1 MAEEKDIS
9 FAKMFRA
16 TMAPPM
22 YNLSDPGMP
31 RALKGA
37 GRAALDGLSIVG
49 AGSDIEAYTRSLLG
63 QGDGA
68 ELKKQINAEKAEF
81 AEANPGIATAST
93 LLGAVP
99 TITVGAPAAVAAKIG
114 SKFIPNVLAM
124 GTAGLGYG
132 ALEGL
137 FRGENPEE
145 RVDMAIE
152 EAPKMAA
159 GGAILGA
166 MLLGAIRATPY
177 VGTFLK
183 SLASK
188 AMGR

>member
-1 MAEEKDIS
+1 MAEENDIS
-9 FAKMFRA
+9 FGKMFRA

-22 YNLSDPGMP
+22 YDLSDPDMP
-31 RALKGA
+31 GTLKGA
-37 GRAALDGLSIVG
+37 GREALDGLTIVG

-68 ELKKQINAEKAEF
+68 DLKKQINAEKAAF
-81 AEANPGIATAST
+81 AEANPAMATSSF
-93 LLGAVP
+93 LLGTVP

-114 SKFIPNVLAM
+114 SKFLPNLAAIT
-124 GTAGLGYG
+124 GASAGYG

-152 EAPKMAA
+152 EAPRMAA
-159 GGAILGA
+159 GGAVLGA
-166 MLLGAIRATPY
+166 ALLGAIKVSPPIFRFIT
-177 VGTFLK
+177 
-183 SLASK
+183 SIASK
-188 AMGR
+188 VMGR